1 MTGYETYR
9 EALNGELTATF
20 SGRQGFLYDL
30 LRYHLGWTDEHG
42 QPSGGVP
49 PIHLPGVLALTAC
62 RAVSGDFTPA
72 LPVAAGVELVHN
84 FTLVHGEVQ
93 AGRLDSQDKPSIW
106 WVWGP
111 AQAINAGDGLHA
123 LGRVAVMK
131 LAERGVAAAEA
142 LNAVLQLD
150 RACLTLCEGQFLDL
164 TFRDQLMVTT
174 GDYIGMVAKKTG
186 ALASC
191 AAQLG
196 AMAGGANEDEA
207 AHFGRAGECIGI
219 ARQIVQD
226 IEDSWGRGGDGMTP
240 SNIVN
245 KKKSL
250 PLIHAMDTASPGE
263 KRQLGGIYTKRVLEP
278 EDVAAVT
285 AILDS
290 AGSRDFATAMA
301 AGLVEEAIGELA
313 VLHRI
318 PGAGDAFREVGR
330 DVLQWEL

>member
-1 MTGYETYR
+1 M
-9 EALNGELTATF
+9 
-20 SGRQGFLYDL
+20 
-30 LRYHLGWTDEHG
+30 
-42 QPSGGVP
+42 
-49 PIHLPGVLALTAC
+49 TAC
-62 RAVSGDFTPA
+62 RAVAGEFTPA

-123 LGRVAVMK
+123 LGRVAIMK
-131 LAERGVAAAEA
+131 LAERGIEAGTA
-142 LNAVLQLD
+142 LNAVRQLD

-174 GDYIGMVAKKTG
+174 GDYLGMVARKTG

-196 AMAGGANEDEA
+196 AMAGGAGEDEA
-207 AHFGRAGECIGI
+207 GHFGRAGERIGI
-219 ARQIVQD
+219 AWQIVRD

-263 KRQLGGIYTKRVLEP
+263 KRQVAGIYTKRVLEP
-278 EDVAAVT
+278 EDVAQVT

-290 AGSRDFATAMA
+290 AGSRDFATATA
-301 AGLVEEAIGELA
+301 NGLIEEAVAELDA
-313 VLHRI
+313 LQRF
-318 PGAGDAFREVGR
+318 PGAADAFRQVGR
-330 DVLQWEL
+330 DVLQAEL